1 MEDLSRLTDELR
13 RASVLTPKLVSRI
26 LADACT
32 RASNLVR
39 THRIERLERLAVA
52 EAWTDAVLALLEL
65 ELPMWRPRRLICDGG
80 EWVCS
85 LSRHRE
91 VPIELDE
98 TAEGRHEALPLAI
111 LLSLIEAKRLLAPS
125 GFVAVPSVPQV
136 QTEAAQT
143 LCCDNFR

>member
-1 MEDLSRLTDELR
+1 MEGLSRLIHELR
-13 RASVLTPKLVSRI
+13 QASVLTPKLVSRV

-32 RASNLVR
+32 RAPNLVR
-39 THRIERLERLAVA
+39 THRIERLERLAA
-52 EAWTDAVLALLEL
+52 SEAWTDAVLSLLEL
-65 ELPMWRPRRLICDGG
+65 ELPMWRPRRLMCDGD

-91 VPIELDE
+91 MPIEFDE

-111 LLSLIEAKRLLAPS
+111 LLSLIEAKRLLAAS
-125 GFVAVPSVPQV
+125 GFVAAPSVPQV